1 MSIQE
6 TARSFYL
13 NHALQTVRGA
23 ELEKITFMNSLT
35 SSGYA
40 KVVNA
45 LKSERQDSIVRD
57 VIGRSVAANNS
68 MEDYDNYVSGLVKIA
83 VVRWKSHCM
92 QFNTGDF
99 VTQLSVLH
107 QWEEESLQD
116 TAFIVMHSLEIL
128 DKNPGMFLS
137 RKYIDT
143 PFETMFPVIYAWQ
156 QGRNRSP
163 TKYRT

>member
-13 NHALQTVRGA
+13 RHALQTVRGA
-23 ELEKITFMNSLT
+23 ELEKVRFMNSLT
-35 SSGYA
+35 GEGYA
-40 KVVNA
+40 TVMNA

-57 VIGRSVAANNS
+57 IIGRSVAANHS
-68 MEDYDNYVSGLVKIA
+68 MEDYDNYVAVLVKIA
-83 VVRWKSHCM
+83 VVRWKSHCL
-92 QFNTGDF
+92 QFNTGGN

-128 DKNPGMFLS
+128 DEDPKMFLS
-137 RKYIDT
+137 RKYMDT
-143 PFETMFPVIYAWQ
+143 PFEIMFPVIHAWQ
-156 QGRNRSP
+156 EGRNRGP
-163 TKYRT
+163 T